1 MTWNKPSKKSILKN
15 VWTMLENKK
24 QASQPVS
31 QRLEGGL
38 GRAQFGQLVTLVL
51 SGAKAH
57 LGLHLTGSQ
66 EHTSSVSDL

>member
-1 MTWNKPSKKSILKN
+1 MKK

-38 GRAQFGQLVTLVL
+38 GRAQFGQLVALVL

-66 EHTSSVSDL
+66 EHTSSVSNL